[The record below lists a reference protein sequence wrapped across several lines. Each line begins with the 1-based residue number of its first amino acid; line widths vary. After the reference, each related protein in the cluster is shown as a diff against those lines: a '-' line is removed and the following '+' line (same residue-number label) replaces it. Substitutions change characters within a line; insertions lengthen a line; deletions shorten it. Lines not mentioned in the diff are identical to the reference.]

1 MIEAMDAALK
11 ILHSQDFPL
20 LVRLGLFR
28 YFFAYIHPFYDG
40 NGRTNRFITS
50 YFLKKN
56 FHLLLGLRLSVYIK
70 RNRKAYYK
78 LFEEADSE
86 INRGD
91 LTPFL
96 QGFLKILLGTI
107 ENTIGVLKRISCS
120 DMRRK
125 SMHWDFMI
133 NSWERCITFCCR
145 LLFSMA
151 EGSRLLNWLIWWGR
165 HVIRFKSVWILCR
178 SII

>member
-1 MIEAMDAALK
+1 MDGGIFRKDPVDIESEIGKIIHRGLYPEAKVIETMDVALK
-11 ILHSQDFPL
+11 ILHSQDFPF
-20 LVRLGLFR
+20 LVRLGLFH

-40 NGRTNRFITS
+40 NGRTDRFITS

-56 FHLLLGLRLSVYIK
+56 FHLLLGLRRSVYIK

-78 LFEEADSE
+78 LFEETDSE

-107 ENTIGVLKRISCS
+107 
-120 DMRRK
+120 
-125 SMHWDFMI
+125 
-133 NSWERCITFCCR
+133 
-145 LLFSMA
+145 
-151 EGSRLLNWLIWWGR
+151 
-165 HVIRFKSVWILCR
+165 
-178 SII
+178 